1 MPCVCDTIPKS
12 LRSYVIK
19 ERRHPPGESTR
30 HMHINRRGTL
40 LYRVEWGTDKKGER
54 FVSVQP
60 DKKADKQFVK
70 EIERWV
76 EIKFDEL
83 TDVYDKVVSGLPFTK
98 VEWVR

>member
-1 MPCVCDTIPKS
+1 MFSQT
-12 LRSYVIK
+12 
-19 ERRHPPGESTR
+19 
-30 HMHINRRGTL
+30 
-40 LYRVEWGTDKKGER
+40 KK
-54 FVSVQP
+54 P
-60 DKKADKQFVK
+60 TNNFVK